1 MECMP
6 RAEQPLANSSGV
18 AAPSRKLKAERA
30 CNSTYI
36 SHTLRAQTIFLAAGH
51 NKNDTSRAQEVEI
64 HREKQFPDPKRLPAK
79 VAPPTIAPKSAT
91 VPMREPLFRSRLEMM
106 QIPACSPVNE
116 RARVQVDEKR
126 AGRWRELLL
135 RNNDSN
141 RFWNQQP
148 RWKTSACEMRRA
160 GANQTIAV
168 NRPFLSRPR
177 KRFARW

>member
-91 VPMREPLFRSRLEMM
+91 VRMREPLFRSRLEMM
-106 QIPACSPVNE
+106 QIPAFFPPNKTGGG
-116 RARVQVDEKR
+116 AGGEKR
-126 AGRWRELLL
+126 CG
-135 RNNDSN
+135 
-141 RFWNQQP
+141 
-148 RWKTSACEMRRA
+148 
-160 GANQTIAV
+160 
-168 NRPFLSRPR
+168 
-177 KRFARW
+177 